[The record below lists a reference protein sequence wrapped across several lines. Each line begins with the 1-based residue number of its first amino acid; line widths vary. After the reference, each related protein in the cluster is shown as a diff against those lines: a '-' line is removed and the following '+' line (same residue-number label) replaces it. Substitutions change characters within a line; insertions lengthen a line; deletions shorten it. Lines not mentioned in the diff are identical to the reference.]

1 MTIAKQLRKDIA
13 QQAIKSDDNVDF
25 YITASLGVYTLTHEE
40 RARIQNEYKAL
51 ALEENTQ
58 ALAEPR
64 KNRKQL
70 DRRQGERR
78 QGERRQGERRQERGS
93 HSSNQAGA
101 QQTHAQKRISHRRKR
116 AAKEIVQAQLPSDI
130 CQRLICIADKALY
143 EAKDRGRNQ
152 VVSANHMLAVEK
164 DKIAVL
170 YATS

>member
-13 QQAIKSDDNVDF
+13 QQVINSDGNVDF

-58 ALAEPR
+58 SLTEPR
-64 KNRKQL
+64 KNHKQL
-70 DRRQGERR
+70 D
-78 QGERRQGERRQERGS
+78 RRQGERRQERGS
-93 HSSNQAGA
+93 HSSSQVSA
-101 QQTHAQKRISHRRKR
+101 QQTHAQKRISQRRKR
-116 AAKEIVQAQLPSDI
+116 AAKEILQAQLPSDI

-152 VVSANHMLAVEK
+152 VVSANHMLAAEK

>member
-13 QQAIKSDDNVDF
+13 QQVIKSDDNVDF

-78 QGERRQGERRQERGS
+78 QERGS

-116 AAKEIVQAQLPSDI
+116 AATEILKAQLPSDI

-152 VVSANHMLAVEK
+152 VVSANAVLAAEK

>member
-13 QQAIKSDDNVDF
+13 QQVIKSDDNVDF

-78 QGERRQGERRQERGS
+78 QERGS

-101 QQTHAQKRISHRRKR
+101 QQTHAQKRISHRTKR

>member
-13 QQAIKSDDNVDF
+13 QQVIKSDDNVDF

-58 ALAEPR
+58 SLTEPR
-64 KNRKQL
+64 KNHKQL
-70 DRRQGERR
+70 DRRQGEH
-78 QGERRQGERRQERGS
+78 RQGERRQERGS

-101 QQTHAQKRISHRRKR
+101 QQTHAQKRISQRRKR

-152 VVSANHMLAVEK
+152 VVSANHMLAAEK

>member
-13 QQAIKSDDNVDF
+13 QQVIKSDDNVDF

-58 ALAEPR
+58 SLTKAR
-64 KNRKQL
+64 KN
-70 DRRQGERR
+70 
-78 QGERRQGERRQERGS
+78 RRQGERRQERGS

-152 VVSANHMLAVEK
+152 VVSANHMLAAEK